1 MNIKTYRQ
9 KKGMTQAELAR
20 KMGKS
25 TNTINQWE
33 SGVRQPKADL
43 LPQLADNL
51 GCTVDELLRPQAEEK
66 QTPA

>member
-1 MNIKTYRQ
+1 
-9 KKGMTQAELAR
+9 
-20 KMGKS
+20 MGKS

-51 GCTVDELLRPQAEEK
+51 GCTVDELIRPQTEAKEK
-66 QTPA
+66 TATPA